1 MRKLTITTLALALLI
16 CGTSI
21 GAFAGENANKIG
33 VTAVTVAATSSTN
46 PVPADEK
53 AFAEKHSMAEY
64 EKAKARG
71 RGLSKGQKIGIGVAI
86 VATVIVIAAVAINKA
101 DFNTF

>member
-21 GAFAGENANKIG
+21 GAFAGENARNISVPA
-33 VTAVTVAATSSTN
+33 VTASTTSTAK
-46 PVPADEK
+46 PVPAD
-53 AFAEKHSMAEY
+53 ARTFAEKHSMAEY

-86 VATVIVIAAVAINKA
+86 AATVIVIAAVAINKA